1 MDSLLVKVIV
11 QSLYTVLTLFGGG
24 VHTSPTSHL
33 GPRISH
39 LESHTSHLE
48 SRTSHLESRT
58 SHLKNTHHNTV
69 VFILGNSCLFHYL
82 LVEISTMLL
91 RE

>member
-33 GPRISH
+33 APRISYFA
-39 LESHTSHLE
+39 
-48 SRTSHLESRT
+48 SRP

>member
-48 SRTSHLESRT
+48 SRTSHL
-58 SHLKNTHHNTV
+58 KNTHHNTV

>member
-1 MDSLLVKVIV
+1 VIRK
-11 QSLYTVLTLFGGG
+11 LLFGAKAP
-24 VHTSPTSHL
+24 PTSHL

-39 LESHTSHLE
+39 LESH
-48 SRTSHLESRT
+48 TSHLESRT

>member
-1 MDSLLVKVIV
+1 MDSLLVKVNV

-48 SRTSHLESRT
+48 SRTSHL
-58 SHLKNTHHNTV
+58 KNTHHNTV